1 MTNPGLQGAPRKGV
15 SLLLVI
21 NISLLVALGVAG
33 YFVYYYVRQRPPAP
47 VQAVFT
53 SVARVSNLPP
63 SWRRDIYGPESS
75 PLNSPMGV
83 SVAPDGT
90 LYVADTGNARIQVFA
105 PDGKWLRRFGEPGG
119 SAGKLFYPI
128 DVLVRNGKVYV
139 ADMKNM
145 RIDVFTLQGEYVGTI
160 PDAQRHKDLKVAPL
174 ALAQDGAGNMYVTTL
189 AHEVLVFGP
198 DDRLLRRIGRAGTA
212 DGELQYPNG
221 VAIDRQGNVWVA
233 DSNNSRVQV
242 FDPQGKFLRKT
253 MEFATPRGMAL
264 YEDKV
269 LVVDVLQH
277 TVHALNLEGRRLF
290 TFGTRGMGDGQFNFP
305 NDVAVDPGTG
315 RIYVVDRENN
325 RVSVWAY

>member
-1 MTNPGLQGAPRKGV
+1 MSGGIPGAPRKGV
-15 SLLLVI
+15 SLLFVI
-21 NISLLVALGVAG
+21 NLSLLAGLVVAG
-33 YFVYYYVRQRPPAP
+33 FFVYSYLQRRPPTP

-53 SVARVSNLPP
+53 SVARVSNAPP
-63 SWRRDIYGPESS
+63 MWKRDIYGPESS
-75 PLNSPMGV
+75 PLNSPMGL

-90 LYVADTGNARIQVFA
+90 IYVADTGNARIQVFA

-145 RIDVFTLQGEYVGTI
+145 RIDIFTPQGDYLGTI

-174 ALAQDGAGNMYVTTL
+174 ALAADGAGNMYVTTL
-189 AHEVLVFGP
+189 QHEVLVFGP
-198 DDRLLRRIGRAGTA
+198 DDSFVKRIGRPGTA

-221 VAIDRQGNVWVA
+221 VVVDRQGNVWVA
-233 DSNNSRVQV
+233 DSNNSRVQA
-242 FDPQGKFLRKT
+242 FDPSGKLLHKT

-264 YEDKV
+264 FEDKV

-277 TVHALNLEGRRLF
+277 TVHALNLEGRRVF